1 MKSVFTK
8 LISLALLGFIL
19 LSSSSCSR
27 AKKYV
32 VLNTNMGKIKIELY
46 PRMAPKTVDNFLEL
60 VDSDFYDGK
69 IFHRVIKD
77 FMIQTGGINM
87 DGINEDVGYLIPDE
101 INPKSLGMSDQ
112 EILALEAQGYRYYT
126 HFDSIP
132 FEKGVLGMANR
143 GPNTNSSQFFI
154 VTAQEGAPWLNGK
167 HTAFARVI
175 KGLSVVD
182 AIAQVPT
189 NEGDRPKRR
198 IYIKKAYRTSWP
210 W

>member
-1 MKSVFTK
+1 MKNKQYKFLS
-8 LISLALLGFIL
+8 IIL
-19 LSSSSCSR
+19 LFLSLVLFSSCSSG
-27 AKKYV
+27 KKYV
-32 VLNTNMGKIKIELY
+32 VLSTNLGKIKIELY

-60 VDSDFYDGK
+60 VSSDFFDGK

-87 DGINEDVGYLIPDE
+87 DSINEDVGYLIPDE
-101 INPKSLGMSDQ
+101 INPKSLGMSDE

-126 HFDSIP
+126 HFDSILL
-132 FEKGVLGMANR
+132 ERGVLGMANR
-143 GPNTNSSQFFI
+143 GPNTGSSQFFI
-154 VTAQEGAPWLNGK
+154 ITAQDGTPRLNGK

-175 KGLSVVD
+175 KGMKVVD
-182 AIAQVPT
+182 AIAEEPT

-198 IYIKKAYRTSWP
+198 IFIKKAYRTAWP

>member
-1 MKSVFTK
+1 MQSKQYQ
-8 LISLALLGFIL
+8 L
-19 LSSSSCSR
+19 LSVLMVFLMVFVFSSCSGG
-27 AKKYV
+27 KKYV
-32 VLNTNMGKIKIELY
+32 VLSTNLGKIKMELY
-46 PRMAPKTVDNFLEL
+46 PRMTPKTIDNFLEL
-60 VDSDFYDGK
+60 VGSDFYDNK

-87 DGINEDVGYLIPDE
+87 EGINEDVGYLIPDE

-126 HFDSIP
+126 HFNSISL
-132 FEKGVLGMANR
+132 ERGVVAMANR
-143 GPNTNSSQFFI
+143 GPNTGSSQFFI
-154 VTAQEGAPWLNGK
+154 ITANEGTPWLNGK

-175 KGLSVVD
+175 KGMSVVD
-182 AIAQVPT
+182 AISEEPT

-198 IYIKKAYRTSWP
+198 IYIKKAYRTFWP